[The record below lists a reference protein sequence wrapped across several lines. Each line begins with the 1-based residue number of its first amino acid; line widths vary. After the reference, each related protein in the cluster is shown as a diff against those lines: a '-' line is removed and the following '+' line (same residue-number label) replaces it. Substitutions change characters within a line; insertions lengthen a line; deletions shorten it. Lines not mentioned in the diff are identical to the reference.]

1 MSLVAFIILAVAYGL
16 GCVSTGYYLAR
27 LATGRDVR
35 TVGSGSTGGTNVGRL
50 LGRKGFVLTFAG
62 DALKGALAVGLGRY
76 VGLAPWL
83 LVAAAL
89 AAVAGHIFPIQLGL
103 RGGKG
108 LATALGALLVVD
120 WRLPALLLPLIGL
133 AWLLSRQMTFSLA
146 GGLLLGPLL
155 ALALGHP
162 PAVAAGLAA
171 LVALL
176 LWAHRPN
183 LRAAV
188 QRLRSPRA

>member
-1 MSLVAFIILAVAYGL
+1 
-16 GCVSTGYYLAR
+16 
-27 LATGRDVR
+27 
-35 TVGSGSTGGTNVGRL
+35 
-50 LGRKGFVLTFAG
+50 VLTFAG

-89 AAVAGHIFPIQLGL
+89 AAVAGHIFPIQLGW

-120 WRLPALLLPLIGL
+120 WRLPAILLPLVGL
-133 AWLLSRQMTFSLA
+133 AWLLSRQMTFSLV
-146 GGLLLGPLL
+146 GGLLVGPLL

-162 PAVAAGLAA
+162 LAVAGALAA
-171 LVALL
+171 MAALL

-183 LRAAV
+183 IRAAAE
-188 QRLRSPRA
+188 RLRSPRA